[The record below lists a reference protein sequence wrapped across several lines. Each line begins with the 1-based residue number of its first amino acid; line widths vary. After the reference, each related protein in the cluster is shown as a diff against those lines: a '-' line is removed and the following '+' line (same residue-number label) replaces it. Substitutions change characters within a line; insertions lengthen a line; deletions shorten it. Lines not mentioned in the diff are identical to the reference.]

1 MITNWLFNK
10 IKLNH
15 YKTVKLT
22 WSAYSTIGCTHL
34 QEKILTEDMKK
45 VIEQHWKDR
54 IIYKPFD
61 PSNHKEKCYVL
72 SMFPYPSGELHMGHV
87 RVYSISDTIARFY
100 RLLGRNVFQP
110 MGWDA
115 FGLPAENAAIQRKIP
130 ANKWTLENIERM
142 RKQLNDLGCSFD
154 WNSEIATCDPAYY
167 KWTQKIFL
175 MLFNEGLA
183 YQCESMVNWDPVDQT
198 VLADEQVDENGL
210 SWRSGAKVEKKLL
223 KQWFIKTT
231 KFAEQLY
238 AGLDDPILEDWKD
251 IINLQKHWIGEC
263 DGWNFSFKLSS
274 DKNITVWSKSPE
286 EFQYATFIAIRK
298 EHLLNTDKI
307 DSGLLSLRAKNPFTG
322 HELPIIVT
330 DEVEFPPF
338 NDVYVSSNN
347 EGDAKIAEK
356 FGLEKSQSRM
366 NLSRDEV
373 LSKAAELNIGGDFK
387 ISSKLKDWLIS
398 RQRFWGTP
406 IPIIHC
412 PSCGAVPVK
421 DEDLPIKLPEND
433 EVGKPLSQNHEW
445 LKCSCPKCG
454 NTDAKRESDTMDTF
468 VDSSWYFLRYLDP
481 QNQLDLV
488 DKKLGN
494 EMMPVDI
501 YIGGK
506 EHAVLHLY
514 YARFMNHFLHQKGY
528 VKDAEP
534 FKRLLVQGMVK
545 GKTYR
550 VKENGLY
557 LKSNEVE
564 IINEKKGK
572 AVEKETK
579 RKVEVLWEK
588 MSKSKFNGVDPIDVI
603 QSHGCDTTRLIM
615 LGDVAPTSHRNWSEA
630 TFPGIIKWQ
639 KRLWMTLHDFHIHRQ
654 KVNEISI
661 SKEFD
666 EHEEKLLDSANY
678 FTSTATFN
686 FKISHQLSIA
696 ISRLQGLT
704 NAIRRAPPDVVCF
717 GKQYERALSAQ
728 IIMLA
733 PFAPHFSSELWSRF
747 ISAPNRVTEKSDY
760 INWNADIFDQQWPKV
775 DSHHKIEFNVK
786 VNNLFIHKFKVT
798 CAALNRMSQD
808 EALHLGL
815 NHESTA
821 KYIKDKKIMASQWK
835 IYEDY
840 EGILNLITDQ
850 VSVESTE
857 NEHENV
863 KKIVEQ

>member
-1 MITNWLFNK
+1 
-10 IKLNH
+10 
-15 YKTVKLT
+15 
-22 WSAYSTIGCTHL
+22 
-34 QEKILTEDMKK
+34 MKK
-45 VIEQHWKDR
+45 GIEQHWKDK
-54 IIYKPFD
+54 ISYKPFD

-72 SMFPYPSGELHMGHV
+72 SMFPYPSGNLHMGHV
-87 RVYSISDTIARFY
+87 RVYSISDTISRFY
-100 RLLGRNVFQP
+100 RLLGKNVFQP

-130 ANKWTLENIERM
+130 ANKWTMENIEHM

-154 WNSEIATCDPAYY
+154 WNSELATCDPEYY
-167 KWTQKIFL
+167 KWTQKLFL
-175 MLFNEGLA
+175 MLFNDGLA

-198 VLADEQVDENGL
+198 VLADEQVDENGF

-286 EFQYATFIAIRK
+286 DFQHAKFLAIRK
-298 EHLLNTDKI
+298 EHLLNVDKI
-307 DSGLLSLRAKNPFTG
+307 DSGLLSLNAQNPFTG
-322 HELPIIVT
+322 HEMPMIVT

-338 NDVYVSSNN
+338 NDVYVPSNN
-347 EGDAKIAEK
+347 ETDIQIAEK
-356 FGLEKSQSRM
+356 YGIDKTQKSM
-366 NLSRDEV
+366 NLNREEA
-373 LSKAAELNIGGDFK
+373 LQKAMKLNIGGDFK

-406 IPIIHC
+406 IPIVHC
-412 PSCGAVPVK
+412 QSCGAVPVK
-421 DEDLPIKLPEND
+421 DEDLPVKLPESD
-433 EVGKPLSQNHEW
+433 EIGKPLSQNQEW
-445 LKCSCPKCG
+445 LKCNCPKCG
-454 NTDAKRESDTMDTF
+454 NPDAKRESDTMDTF
-468 VDSSWYFLRYLDP
+468 VDSSWYFLRYLDSK
-481 QNQLDLV
+481 NQLDLV
-488 DKKLGN
+488 DKKLSN

-550 VKENGLY
+550 LKENGLY

-603 QSHGCDTTRLIM
+603 QTHGCDTTRLIM

-630 TFPGIIKWQ
+630 TFPGIINWQ
-639 KRLWMTLHDFHIHRQ
+639 KRLWITMHDFHHHRQ

-661 SKEFD
+661 SKDFD

-678 FTSTATFN
+678 FASTATFN

-733 PFAPHFSSELWSRF
+733 PFAPHFASELWSRF
-747 ISAPNRVTEKSDY
+747 ISAPNRVTKKSDY
-760 INWNADIFDQQWPKV
+760 INWNVDVFDQQWPKV

-786 VNNLFIHKFKVT
+786 VNNLFIHKFKVP

-808 EALHLGL
+808 EALNLGL
-815 NHESTA
+815 NHESTVN
-821 KYIKDKKIMASQWK
+821 YIKDKKIMASQWK

-850 VSVESTE
+850 VSVEGTE